1 MIHEPTELDSN
12 SAEQQRL
19 VDAVVARGPTGTFA
33 VAGVATA
40 IVLGIWLVFFFGV
53 FVARGGGN

>member
-1 MIHEPTELDSN
+1 MIHEPTDLDSN
-12 SAEQQRL
+12 PAEQQRL

-40 IVLGIWLVFFFGV
+40 LVLGMWLVFFFGV
-53 FVARGGGN
+53 FVGRGGGN